1 MGLDMYLEIKKES
14 YVSEYFT
21 KDGLV
26 LDFSGTIKRNGEH
39 LSRPDYVQ
47 QVTYYGVGYWR
58 KANAIHKYFVD
69 YCGEGIDECQKME
82 VSLSAL
88 KNLLFNCKE
97 ILKHHDLA
105 EILLPSQSGFFFG
118 STEYDEWYFKD
129 LEDTIKIIEPVIE
142 FLENIEKEDD
152 SYNYSV
158 IYQASW

>member
-14 YVSEYFT
+14 YVSKYHQNDE
-21 KDGLV
+21 LV
-26 LDFSGTIKRNGEH
+26 LDFAEAIKRNGKS
-39 LSRPDYVQ
+39 LSEPEYVE
-47 QVTYYGVGYWR
+47 QVIYYGVGYWR

-69 YCGEGIDECQKME
+69 YCGEGIDECQKIN

-88 KNLLFNCKE
+88 KNLLLNCKE
-97 ILKHHDLA
+97 ILKNNDLA
-105 EILLPSQSGFFFG
+105 EILLPTQGGFFFG
-118 STEYDEWYFKD
+118 STKYDEWYFRD